1 MRGGNKNSGRRAI
14 IDMRSDKMEIIKDI
28 VLERRT
34 LTDIAKRLGI
44 DMSTVARYRDD
55 KITEEMRR
63 SILAE
68 TRIESVKA
76 DTDVINQDRMDVA
89 ITYES
94 LAKRVERLITKAEQN
109 EDDSF
114 ALAAMEGLRR
124 ILRDI
129 AQVQGKLATNLTV
142 NMSLAESKEWV
153 TMRQILS
160 NVCEEIPAAREPL
173 LRQMRHHVL
182 SVTKED
188 TGGDFFFTGYACSRG
203 HISPRNSDGDCTH
216 CHVMRLGTHSYA
228 V

>member
-14 IDMRSDKMEIIKDI
+14 IDMRPDKNEIIKDI
-28 VLERRT
+28 VLERRS
-34 LTDIAKRLGI
+34 LTEIAKRLGV
-44 DMSTVARYRDD
+44 DFSTVQRYRDD

-63 SILAE
+63 CILAE
-68 TRIESVKA
+68 TRIEGIKV

-89 ITYES
+89 VTYET

-142 NMSLAESKEWV
+142 NVSLAESKEWV
-153 TMRQILS
+153 TLRQILQE
-160 NVCEEIPAAREPL
+160 VCNEIPAAREPL
-173 LRQMRHHVL
+173 LRRMRHHVL
-182 SVTKED
+182 SVTKES
-188 TGGDFFFTGYACSRG
+188 GD
-203 HISPRNSDGDCTH
+203 
-216 CHVMRLGTHSYA
+216 A